1 MIATDTAADGR
12 ARDTLRG
19 PRTPSRRW
27 ADHTTIS
34 PEVTLDETR
43 RPPDTERES

>member
-1 MIATDTAADGR
+1 MDLTPRQKLALHRLRFAGADK
-12 ARDTLRG
+12 
-19 PRTPSRRW
+19 

>member
-1 MIATDTAADGR
+1 MDVRTQPTAGR
-12 ARDTLRG
+12 ETLCEW